1 MKLPNLGK
9 MGIPS
14 SNWKNCISKP
24 ILLTLSTIL
33 RVLDEHRPQAQTL
46 IMASK
51 HRFLK
56 HNRYMFPL
64 PHGPW

>member
-24 ILLTLSTIL
+24 TLLTFSTIL
-33 RVLDEHRPQAQTL
+33 RVLDEYLPQAQTL

-51 HRFLK
+51 HRFLG
-56 HNRYMFPL
+56 HICYIFL
-64 PHGPW
+64 FPHGKH